1 MIKVVL
7 IVFVVI
13 IVLIVSSVIVGS
25 ITFNKKI
32 KNEVEQIFRESKE
45 TKKELVM
52 EEKIERLPEPVQRYL
67 KYTLII
73 GKERIRTVRLKQG
86 GYFRT
91 KENQKWLPIKAK
103 QYFNLDS
110 VEFIWIGK
118 VKFGPLLSIYAKDEF
133 INCQGNLEVKLWG
146 LAKVVDV
153 KGYEIDQGEILRF
166 LGEGI
171 WSPSMFIKDYIQW
184 QALDNNSAR
193 ATINIKGISASAVF
207 HFNERGQITRIT
219 AKRYREAEG
228 RFELE
233 DWEILII
240 EYKMFNG
247 IFVPSKANVIWKLK
261 TGDFCYDKI
270 ELIDIEYNYPL
281 IY

>member
-1 MIKVVL
+1 MIKVAL

-32 KNEVEQIFRESKE
+32 KNEVEQIFKKNKE
-45 TKKELVM
+45 TKPELVT
-52 EEKIERLPEPVQRYL
+52 EAEIERLPEPVRRYL
-67 KYTLII
+67 RYTQII
-73 GKERIRTVRLKQG
+73 GKEKIRTVRLKQG

-91 KENQKWLPIKAK
+91 KENQKWRPIKAK

-110 VEFIWIGK
+110 VEFVWIGK
-118 VKFGPLLSIYAKDEF
+118 VKFAPSLSIYAKDEF
-133 INCQGNLEVKLWG
+133 VSGQGNLVVKLLG
-146 LAKVVDV
+146 LIKVVEA

-184 QALDNNSAR
+184 QALDDKSAQ

-219 AKRYREAEG
+219 AKRYREVEG
-228 RFELE
+228 KFELE
-233 DWEILII
+233 DWEIPII

-247 IFVPSKANVIWKLK
+247 IFVPSKANVINW
-261 TGDFCYDKI
+261 
-270 ELIDIEYNYPL
+270 
-281 IY
+281 